1 MVSHIDIDI
10 FCAFND
16 TVSLHQDFFLKM
28 ATEKLAIVRSAMIK
42 EMYRRICYTY
52 RNESISSKWNI
63 PFQGLGRKKD
73 RALNIS

>member
-28 ATEKLAIVRSAMIK
+28 ATEKLAIVRSAMFK
-42 EMYRRICYTY
+42 EMYRRICTTY
-52 RNESISSKWNI
+52 RNESISSK
-63 PFQGLGRKKD
+63 
-73 RALNIS
+73 